1 MRRVYLVPKEYD
13 MDKAHKEAS
22 EKGCPA
28 IVQGISPR
36 MRRDSNIKEEDLP
49 CVYEEPELPQPPEPV
64 DFIKELK
71 KLEKRVKKLEGNKE

>member
-13 MDKAHKEAS
+13 MDKAHKEAL
-22 EKGCPA
+22 EKDCPE
-28 IVQGISPR
+28 VVYGISPR
-36 MRRDSNIKEEDLP
+36 MRRDSNITEDMLP

>member
-1 MRRVYLVPKEYD
+1 MRRIYIIPKSMSIED
-13 MDKAHKEAS
+13 AKEAALYNNCG
-22 EKGCPA
+22 EIA
-28 IVQGISPR
+28 RGIPPVL
-36 MRRDSNIKEEDLP
+36 NEQVKEEDLP

>member
-1 MRRVYLVPKEYD
+1 MRRIYVILKSMSVED
-13 MDKAHKEAS
+13 AKADALANN
-22 EKGCPA
+22 CPE
-28 IVQGISPR
+28 ICQGISPR